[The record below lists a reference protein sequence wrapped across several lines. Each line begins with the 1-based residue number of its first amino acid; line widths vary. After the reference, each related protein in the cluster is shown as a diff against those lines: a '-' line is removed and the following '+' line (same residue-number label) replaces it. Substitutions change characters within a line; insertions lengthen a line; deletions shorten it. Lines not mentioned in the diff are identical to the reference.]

1 MRIFINQI
9 ESRFVRSL
17 QLTLLLL
24 LMPVFLLAQAV
35 VDTAHYDNQA
45 SARLILE
52 EIQVLGTSVSTTVRN
67 LNLAYTTI
75 DSFAIRSRY
84 EQSLMPAINE
94 EVAGLFVTSR
104 GVMGYGV
111 STGAAGG
118 IKIRGIG
125 GSPTGGVLVLIDGHP
140 QYMGL
145 MGHSVADSY
154 LSIMAGKVE
163 VSNSPAS
170 VLYGSNAMGG
180 VINIISSDYKGDGLI
195 TTLRSSWGS
204 YNSLRT
210 ELSSRYRKGAFGG
223 IFNLSYDRTDGHR
236 KNLDFEQLGL
246 YSRFSYELNRHWS
259 ASADLSL
266 SGFDA
271 SNPGTL
277 NSPLEDNDAGIT
289 RGAGA
294 MSLTNSY
301 GISTGAIR
309 LFYNF
314 GIHEINDGYAPGAAP
329 KDYLFNSRDHMF
341 GVQLYQSLS
350 PVKGNTINAGIDFQ
364 GFGGEAWNRFNDGRE
379 VDIIDK
385 RVSNYAAYLTVSQR
399 LTSLLSISGG
409 IRADQHSVTGTEW
422 VPQGGLT
429 LMLPGSSEL
438 KAYVSKGFRNPSI
451 REMYM
456 FPPQNPDL
464 RPERIVSS
472 ELTYSS
478 TAADRKLHYSIALYY
493 IEGKDLISTVVRQ
506 GRPLNVN
513 ADRVENSGFELN
525 VKYSHS
531 DVLSFRGNYSYLHMK
546 YPVLSAPENK
556 LFAGMDFSP
565 GKFTG
570 SLGIQYI
577 SGLYKD
583 VNNGLKEEYLL
594 LNLRLTYRASR
605 MFSLFVRGGN
615 LLDIDYEIISG
626 YTMPGSTFDGGLS
639 LTF

>member
-1 MRIFINQI
+1 MRLYLFTL
-9 ESRFVRSL
+9 VSL
-17 QLTLLLL
+17 F
-24 LMPVFLLAQAV
+24 MPVGLSAQV
-35 VDTAHYDNQA
+35 VADIVKDSTRYEVQTSAHIMLD
-45 SARLILE
+45 E
-52 EIQVLGTSVSTTVRN
+52 VQVRATSIATTVRN
-67 LNLAYTTI
+67 LNLTYITL
-75 DSFAIRSRY
+75 DSIAIRGRY
-84 EQSLMPAINE
+84 EQSLMPSINE

-180 VINIISSDYKGDGLI
+180 VINIVSNDYSDDGLH
-195 TTLRSSWGS
+195 TSLRSSWGS

-210 ELSSRYRKGAFGG
+210 ELSTRYRKGAFGSTL
-223 IFNLSYDRTDGHR
+223 NLSYDRTDGHR
-236 KNLDFEQLGL
+236 RNMDFEQLGL
-246 YSRFSYELNRHWS
+246 YSRLSYEINKRWS

-271 SNPGTL
+271 SNPGTE
-277 NSPLEDNDAGIT
+277 STPLEDNDAGIT

-294 MSLTNSY
+294 LSLTNNY
-301 GISTGAIR
+301 GVSTGVFR

-314 GIHEINDGYAPGAAP
+314 GMHEINDGFALGDVP

-341 GVQLYQSLS
+341 GLQIYQSLS
-350 PVKGNTINAGIDFQ
+350 LVSGNTIGAGIDLQ
-364 GFGGEAWNRFNDGRE
+364 RFGGEAWNQFDDGRE
-379 VDIIDK
+379 VYIVDK
-385 RVSNYAAYLTVSQR
+385 SLSDYAAYLTVSQR
-399 LTSLLSISGG
+399 LTSILSISGG
-409 IRADQHSVTGTEW
+409 IRADRHSVTGTEW

-429 LMLPGSSEL
+429 LRLAGSSEI
-438 KAYVSKGFRNPSI
+438 KASVSKGFRNPSI

-456 FPPQNPDL
+456 FPPQNPNL
-464 RPERIVSS
+464 LPERLVSS
-472 ELTYSS
+472 ELSYNAR
-478 TAADRKLHYSIALYY
+478 AAGEKLQYSIAVYY
-493 IEGKDLISTVVRQ
+493 IEGENLISTVIRE

-513 ADRVENSGFELN
+513 SDRVENSGFELN
-525 VKYSHS
+525 MKYSHNNE
-531 DVLSFRGNYSYLHMK
+531 LSFRGNYSYLYMK

-556 LFAGMDFSP
+556 FFAGVDFSP

-594 LNLRLTYRASR
+594 LNLRLTYRAGH
-605 MFSLFVRGGN
+605 MFSLFIRGEN
-615 LLDIDYEIISG
+615 LLDRTYEIIAG
-626 YTMPGSTFDGGLS
+626 YTMPGTTLDGGFS